1 MNNKKLI
8 EGMKETILREVIYHI
23 NVDNMNHDQEDKLRS
38 IVTDLRNN
46 YNTLL
51 YTLLEDRKRIKPLI
65 ITLDGVL
72 AEIAY
77 RAHDKDNK
85 DSEHYLM
92 TLNKYNKKNDY
103 KAV

>member
-8 EGMKETILREVIYHI
+8 EGMKETILKEVIYHI
-23 NVDNMNHDQEDKLRS
+23 NVDNMNQDQESELRS
-38 IVTDLRNN
+38 IVADLRNN

-65 ITLDGVL
+65 ITLDSVL

-77 RAHDKDNK
+77 RAYNKDFKDN
-85 DSEHYLM
+85 EHYLI
-92 TLNKYNKKNDY
+92 TLNRYNKKE
-103 KAV
+103 